1 MERNKLMGNEAW
13 TSHYQGCFDQAS
25 LPLTSSQSEIAA
37 KIAPLNYLH
46 ERECFA
52 VRTHAGAVA
61 LMSGG
66 VMHLQPEVQEGFV
79 TFFSLHVL
87 VLVLRQK

>member
-13 TSHYQGCFDQAS
+13 TSHYQGCFDQDS

-66 VMHLQPEVQEGFV
+66 VMHLQPELWAWLLLA
-79 TFFSLHVL
+79 SYMHSSSS
-87 VLVLRQK
+87 